1 MSIIKFELKQEHL
14 ELLKN
19 LKWSLSDQKLL
30 VSVENNEDLL
40 PFGADDVYETMD
52 IILNGKPPEFKPLE
66 MERIT
71 TYTKEQVDNWDIL
84 LSELPTALEII
95 LHTGKFELG
104 SYKAKY
110 HDRLWKKI

>member
-1 MSIIKFELKQEHL
+1 MSVIKFELKQEHL
-14 ELLKN
+14 DLLKN
-19 LKWSLSDQKLL
+19 LKWSLSDEKLL
-30 VSVENNEDLL
+30 VSVENHEDLL
-40 PFGADDVYETMD
+40 PFGADDIYETMN
-52 IILNGKPPEFKPLE
+52 IILNGKPQEFKPLE

-71 TYTKEQVDNWDIL
+71 TYTKEQVDNWDVL
-84 LSELPTALEII
+84 LSELPIALEII